1 MKLLAL
7 VCVVLTGPASADT
20 VVATRTLPARTI
32 IGPEDIALRDSNV
45 VGGLDQPELAIGQE
59 SRVALYAGRP
69 IRLGDIG
76 PPAVIER
83 NQIVMLVYRRN
94 GISISTEG
102 RALDRA
108 SPGDL
113 IRVMNLSSRATVSA
127 VIDHSGTAFVAQ

>member
-1 MKLLAL
+1 MRVLVLVFSVLA
-7 VCVVLTGPASADT
+7 GPVISDT
-20 VVATRTLPARTI
+20 VVAARTLPARTL
-32 IGPEDIALRDSNV
+32 IGPEDILLRDTNV
-45 VGGLDQPELAIGQE
+45 VGAIDQPELAIGRE

-108 SPGDL
+108 GPGDL

-127 VIDHSGTAFVAQ
+127 VIDDNGIAFVAQ